1 MQLTAADR
9 TKLLDLLDKLARG
22 VEQLL
27 QTGLTTAS
35 ESTRQTLTVAFQ
47 EASRMRLLRL
57 GSTLRIANEELGRF
71 TRNEVAFSR
80 KRLVFFLNRAWLLSR
95 GIARALKAGDEAAF
109 DRLLTT
115 PAGVPVSRLTIVTLG
130 VGKKVAT
137 GAFVAFEFRLR
148 SIADADVGGR
158 PFVAGSRFI
167 WSCIF
172 PINPGVDVPPE
183 GYLHLPQKQKFTA
196 HQFLERRVVT
206 IDEATVAIDAA
217 GIGRVALGDKSRV
230 VTGEEFKEW
239 SRFTEWSPESVLE
252 RLAAQEPGPLDL
264 EVEMQE
270 EIILHDWSIGEPRER
285 DESGPT
291 VYPVLCREVEFDAVV
306 SAGIEGEALRAA
318 LDELRKKKKNR
329 PPLLGLLHYE
339 LCRPVLQPLAVI
351 GDDGPRQLMLS
362 DKAVDRRELLKEAL
376 QVGREGRNE
385 KCLMTNV

>member
-1 MQLTAADR
+1 MQLNPADR

-22 VEQLL
+22 IEQLL

-71 TRNEVAFSR
+71 TRNEAGFSR

-95 GIARALKAGDEAAF
+95 GIGRALRADDAAAF
-109 DRLLTT
+109 DRLVTT
-115 PAGVPVSRLTIVTLG
+115 PAGVPVPRLEFVTLG
-130 VGKKVAT
+130 VGKKVAG

-148 SIADADVGGR
+148 SVADVNVADR
-158 PFVAGSRFI
+158 LLAAGSRFV
-167 WSCIF
+167 WSCVF

-206 IDEATVAIDAA
+206 IDDATVAVDAA
-217 GIGRVALGDKSRV
+217 GIGRITLGEKSRLELGDKF
-230 VTGEEFKEW
+230 EDW
-239 SRFTEWSPESVLE
+239 SRFTEWSPEPALK
-252 RLAAQEPGPLDL
+252 RLAAHEPGPLDL
-264 EVEMQE
+264 EVELQE
-270 EIILHDWSIGEPRER
+270 EIVLCDWSIGEPRER
-285 DESGPT
+285 DESGQT
-291 VYPVLCREVEFDAVV
+291 VYPVWHGEVEFDAVV
-306 SAGIEGEALRAA
+306 SAGIEGEALRGA
-318 LDELRKKKKNR
+318 LDELRNKKSR

-351 GDDGPRQLMLS
+351 DNDGPRHLMLS
-362 DKAVDRRELLKEAL
+362 DKSVDRKELLKAL
-376 QVGREGRNE
+376 R
-385 KCLMTNV
+385 LT